1 MIEPGD
7 EIGEPGD
14 KGWSDTEERIHVTG
28 MPPKDAIGRADGMPG
43 IAGGIRGVFEEVRR
57 EGEGKGNHV
66 RALCDLI
73 SDRIPKPPA
82 LAG

>member
-28 MPPKDAIGRADGMPG
+28 MPPKDAKGRADGVLPG

-57 EGEGKGNHV
+57 EGEGNHV

-73 SDRIPKPPA
+73 SA
-82 LAG
+82 